1 MRTGHPG
8 HAEDQGSAFKEEMP
22 QIFVKAL
29 RRVVEEVPTE
39 GSICRKMTQ
48 MFRWGLRPSG
58 LPGIPFPS

>member
-8 HAEDQGSAFKEEMP
+8 HVEDQGSAFKEEMT

-39 GSICRKMTQ
+39 GSVCRKMTQ
-48 MFRWGLRPSG
+48 MFRWGVYER
-58 LPGIPFPS
+58 